1 MHFSCCHCS
10 DTLCDMG
17 AIEQLVGL
25 LTMEHRPFH
34 EQLMVA
40 LYHLIADN
48 ERAKARCHQPH
59 LALKSLLLDRKHI
72 LEGKEEFTV
81 GTDLFSSLQLYVCTG
96 GYKICHI
103 LKWFNW
109 PWGHRI
115 ALSL

>member
-1 MHFSCCHCS
+1 
-10 DTLCDMG
+10 MG

-48 ERAKARCHQPH
+48 ERAKAQCHQPH
-59 LALKSLLLDRKHI
+59 LALKSLLLDRKHS

-81 GTDLFSSLQLYVCTG
+81 GIDFFLLSAV
-96 GYKICHI
+96 ICMHRTVQN
-103 LKWFNW
+103 LPHFNV
-109 PWGHRI
+109 I
-115 ALSL
+115 